1 MLLLQYS
8 LNYIIYYFNTV
19 VYHISNIIHQKSL
32 WLIIQCVGF
41 ILYASSMFAVW
52 NRVYIISVYDTLQLV
67 KKQGLFS
74 CILIH
79 EILFLTSSIWG
90 QVSVVWWHQQ
100 GFSLWVDLSC
110 RVSWWSRNFFLLIIM
125 VFNPSTEE
133 YTEGDDGLFRI
144 SFCCL
149 HIISLLSAL
158 ANPILYGYYNKA
170 RKTFLTVW
178 LFLNYNCRDLERK
191 STNLSPVRVPM

>member
-1 MLLLQYS
+1 
-8 LNYIIYYFNTV
+8 
-19 VYHISNIIHQKSL
+19 
-32 WLIIQCVGF
+32 
-41 ILYASSMFAVW
+41 MFAVW
-52 NRVYIISVYDTLQLV
+52 SRVYIISVYDTLQLA

-79 EILFLTSSIWG
+79 RILFWTSSIWG
-90 QVSVVWWHQQ
+90 QYPLCDGTNKDFLCGLIWAAESACDP
-100 GFSLWVDLSC
+100 GI
-110 RVSWWSRNFFLLIIM
+110 LLIIM
-125 VFNPSTEE
+125 MFNPSTEE
-133 YTEGDDGLFRI
+133 YTEGDDSLFRI
-144 SFCCL
+144 SFCSL

-191 STNLSPVRVPM
+191 STNLSPVRVPI